1 VRALRGRRRVSAL
14 ADPRLRRAGLVAL
27 IVVVLD
33 QATKTIVQSS
43 MRLHQS
49 IPLGPF
55 VDLVYLRNPGAAFSL
70 LRDAPAVFRLPLF
83 MVVTVVVAGA
93 LVAYLRSTPPEQVWI
108 ITALGAILGG
118 ALGNLICRVRYGEVI
133 DFVFLHWGDWYWPAF
148 NVADSA
154 ITVGAVVVLVTSFRR
169 DE

>member
-1 VRALRGRRRVSAL
+1 VRALRGRRRVSVL
-14 ADPRLRRAGLVAL
+14 ADARLHRAGLVAL

-33 QATKTIVQSS
+33 QGTKAIVQTS
-43 MRLHQS
+43 MQLHQS
-49 IPLGPF
+49 IRLTPF

-70 LRDAPAVFRLPLF
+70 LRDAPAFFRLPLF
-83 MVVTVVVAGA
+83 VGVTIVVAGA
-93 LVAYLRSTPPEQVWI
+93 LVTYLRSTPPEQTWI

-118 ALGNLICRVRYGEVI
+118 AVGNLICRVRYGEVV

-154 ITVGAVVVLVTSFRR
+154 ISVGAVVILIASFRR

>member
-1 VRALRGRRRVSAL
+1 MSAL
-14 ADPRLRRAGLVAL
+14 ADARLRRAGLVAA

-33 QATKTIVQSS
+33 QATKAMVQTS
-43 MRLHQS
+43 MQLHQT
-49 IPLGPF
+49 IRLGPF

-70 LRDAPAVFRLPLF
+70 LRDAPAFFRLPLF
-83 MVVTVVVAGA
+83 IVVTVVVGGA
-93 LVAYLRSTPPEQVWI
+93 LVAYLRSTPPEQTWI

-118 ALGNLICRVRYGEVI
+118 AVGNLICRLRYGEVV

-154 ITVGAVVVLVTSFRR
+154 ISLGAVVVLAASFRR
-169 DE
+169 DP

>member
-1 VRALRGRRRVSAL
+1 VSAL
-14 ADPRLRRAGLVAL
+14 ADARLRRAGLVAA

-33 QATKTIVQSS
+33 QATKAMVQTS
-43 MRLHQS
+43 MQLHQT
-49 IPLGPF
+49 IRLGPF

-70 LRDAPAVFRLPLF
+70 LRDAPAFVRLPLF
-83 MVVTVVVAGA
+83 VGVTIVVAGA
-93 LVAYLRSTPPEQVWI
+93 LVAYLRSTPPEQTWI

-118 ALGNLICRVRYGEVI
+118 AVGNLICRVRYGEVV
-133 DFVFLHWGDWYWPAF
+133 DFVFLHWGEWYWPAF

-154 ITVGAVVVLVTSFRR
+154 ISVGAVVFLLASFRR

>member
-1 VRALRGRRRVSAL
+1 VSVL
-14 ADPRLRRAGLVAL
+14 ADARLRRAGLVAL

-33 QATKTIVQSS
+33 QGSKAIVQTS
-43 MRLHQS
+43 MQLHQT
-49 IPLGPF
+49 IRLGPF

-70 LRDAPAVFRLPLF
+70 LRDAPAVLRLPLF
-83 MVVTVVVAGA
+83 VGVTIVVAGA
-93 LVAYLRSTPPEQVWI
+93 LVAYLRSTPPEQTWI

-118 ALGNLICRVRYGEVI
+118 AVGNLICRVRYGEVV
-133 DFVFLHWGDWYWPAF
+133 DFVFLHWGEWYWPAF

-154 ITVGAVVVLVTSFRR
+154 ISVGAVVILLASFRR

>member
-1 VRALRGRRRVSAL
+1 MSVL
-14 ADPRLRRAGLVAL
+14 ADARLRRAGLVAL

-33 QATKTIVQSS
+33 QGSKAIVQTS
-43 MRLHQS
+43 MQLHQT
-49 IPLGPF
+49 IRLGPF

-70 LRDAPAVFRLPLF
+70 LRDAPAVLRLPLF
-83 MVVTVVVAGA
+83 VGVTIVVAGA
-93 LVAYLRSTPPEQVWI
+93 LVAYLRSTPPEQTWI

-118 ALGNLICRVRYGEVI
+118 AVGNLICRVRYGEVV
-133 DFVFLHWGDWYWPAF
+133 DFVFLHWGEWYWPAF

-154 ITVGAVVVLVTSFRR
+154 ISVGAVVILLASFRR